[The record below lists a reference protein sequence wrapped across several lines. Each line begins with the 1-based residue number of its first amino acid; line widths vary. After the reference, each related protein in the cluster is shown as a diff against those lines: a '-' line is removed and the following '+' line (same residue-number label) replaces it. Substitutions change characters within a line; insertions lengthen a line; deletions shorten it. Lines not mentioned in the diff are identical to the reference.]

1 MNKVLRNSWALF
13 LGMGCIMMAYGFQ
26 GSLLGVRAVQEE
38 FSLTSTGFMMSGYFV
53 GYFIGAATIPNI
65 ISRVG
70 HIRVFAAFASL
81 SSLVILMHS
90 IIVNPLVWFFL
101 RVLTGISMVCIYT
114 VAESWL
120 NDRSSNKNRGSVLSI
135 YMVILYGTMGIGMF
149 LLNFSSP
156 LNFQPFILVSVITS
170 AALIPILLTKK
181 KPPTFKKI
189 QAMNLKDLY
198 EASPFGMISS
208 LFYGTMGIGMFLLN
222 FSSPLNFQP
231 FILVSVIT
239 SIALI
244 PILLTKKK
252 PPTFKR
258 IKVMT
263 LKDLYESSPFGM
275 VSSFFYGTIQAAL
288 FTLLAVYATSMNFT
302 ILEISIVTFLL
313 AISGAISQFP
323 VGKISDMYDRRKVIV
338 FSSFGAAAFAIFT
351 ILVTRQM
358 YLPGEL
364 ATSKTW
370 FYIFLVL
377 FSFCSL
383 PMFSLILA
391 HTNDFIP
398 KEKFVAAGAGL
409 QFVFGLGAMS
419 GPFLCS
425 IFMDLVGPNGFFVFL
440 FFFNSVIG
448 LFGMYRMKVRKT
460 VENPDSQFVAMP
472 QTITPAGI
480 ELNPSTEHIEE
491 PYSDKVKEILERKG
505 VKYKKEDEQLKTD
518 NQVN

>member
-1 MNKVLRNSWALF
+1 MNKILKNSWALF
-13 LGMGCIMMAYGFQ
+13 LGMGFIMMAYGFQ

-81 SSLVILMHS
+81 ASLVILIHS
-90 IIVNPLVWFFL
+90 IIINPFVWFLL
-101 RVLTGISMVCIYT
+101 RVMTGISMVCIYT

-120 NDRSSNKNRGSVLSI
+120 NDRSSNKNRGSILSI
-135 YMVILYGTMGIGMF
+135 YMVVLYGTMGIGMF

-156 LNFQPFILVSVITS
+156 KNFQPFILVSVITS

-181 KPPTFKKI
+181 KPPNFKKI
-189 QAMNLKDLY
+189 TGLSLKDLY
-198 EASPFGMISS
+198 DASPLG
-208 LFYGTMGIGMFLLN
+208 
-222 FSSPLNFQP
+222 
-231 FILVSVIT
+231 
-239 SIALI
+239 A
-244 PILLTKKK
+244 
-252 PPTFKR
+252 
-258 IKVMT
+258 
-263 LKDLYESSPFGM
+263 
-275 VSSFFYGTIQAAL
+275 VSSFFYGTIQSAL
-288 FTLLAVYATSMNFT
+288 FTLIAVYATSMNFT

-313 AISGAISQFP
+313 AVSGSIAQFP
-323 VGKISDMYDRRKVIV
+323 IGKLSDIYDRRKVLVI
-338 FSSFGAAAFAIFT
+338 SSFGAALFAVIS
-351 ILVTRQM
+351 IIVSRQM
-358 YLPGEL
+358 YLPDGL
-364 ATSKTW
+364 ATSKTL
-370 FYIFLVL
+370 FYFFFIL

-391 HTNDFIP
+391 HTNDNIS

-409 QFVFGLGAMS
+409 QFIFGLGAMS

-425 IFMDLVGPNGFFVFL
+425 LFMDFVGPNGFFVFL
-440 FFFNSVIG
+440 FFFHSIIG
-448 LFGMYRMKVRKT
+448 LFGIYRMSVRKT
-460 VENPDSQFVAMP
+460 IENPDSQFVAMP

-505 VKYKKEDEQLKTD
+505 VKYKKTESQT
-518 NQVN
+518 Q

>member
-1 MNKVLRNSWALF
+1 MNKVLKNSWALF

-38 FSLTSTGFMMSGYFV
+38 FSLTATGFMMSGYFV
-53 GYFIGAATIPNI
+53 GYFIGAATIPSI

-81 SSLVILMHS
+81 ASLVILVHS
-90 IIVNPLVWFFL
+90 ILIHPFIWFIL

-120 NDRSSNKNRGSVLSI
+120 NDRSNNKNRGSILSV
-135 YMVILYGTMGIGMF
+135 YMVILYGSMGVGMF

-156 LNFQPFILVSVITS
+156 KNFQPFILVSVITS

-189 QAMNLKDLY
+189 QAMNLKELY
-198 EASPFGMISS
+198 EASPFGMVSS
-208 LFYGTMGIGMFLLN
+208 LFYGT
-222 FSSPLNFQP
+222 
-231 FILVSVIT
+231 
-239 SIALI
+239 
-244 PILLTKKK
+244 
-252 PPTFKR
+252 
-258 IKVMT
+258 
-263 LKDLYESSPFGM
+263 
-275 VSSFFYGTIQAAL
+275 IQSAL

-313 AISGAISQFP
+313 AVSGAVAQFP
-323 VGKISDMYDRRKVIV
+323 IGKISDIYDRRKVIV
-338 FSSFGAAAFAIFT
+338 FSTFGAAFFSILA
-351 ILVTRQM
+351 ILVSRQM
-358 YLPGEL
+358 YLPGGL

-370 FYIFLVL
+370 FYIFFIL

-391 HTNDFIP
+391 HTNDYIS

-409 QFVFGLGAMS
+409 QFAFGLGAIS

-425 IFMDLVGPNGFFVFL
+425 IFMDLVGSNGFFIFL
-440 FFFNSVIG
+440 FFFHSIIG
-448 LFGMYRMKVRKT
+448 IFGIYRMRVRQS
-460 VENPDSQFVAMP
+460 VDNPDSQFVAMP

-480 ELNPSTEHIEE
+480 ELNPSTEPIEE
-491 PYSDKVKEILERKG
+491 PEKISDENK
-505 VKYKKEDEQLKTD
+505 D
-518 NQVN
+518 NNTNIS

>member
-1 MNKVLRNSWALF
+1 MNKVLKNSWALF
-13 LGMGCIMMAYGFQ
+13 LGMGFLMMAYGFQ

-38 FSLTSTGFMMSGYFV
+38 FSLTATGFMMSGYFV

-81 SSLVILMHS
+81 ASLVILVHS
-90 IIVNPLVWFFL
+90 ILINPFIWFLL

-135 YMVILYGTMGIGMF
+135 YMVILYGAMGIGMF

-156 LNFQPFILVSVITS
+156 KNFQPFILISVITS
-170 AALIPILLTKK
+170 LALIPILLTKK

-189 QAMNLKDLY
+189 KAMNLKEVYD
-198 EASPFGMISS
+198 A
-208 LFYGTMGIGMFLLN
+208 
-222 FSSPLNFQP
+222 
-231 FILVSVIT
+231 
-239 SIALI
+239 
-244 PILLTKKK
+244 
-252 PPTFKR
+252 
-258 IKVMT
+258 
-263 LKDLYESSPFGM
+263 SPFGM
-275 VSSFFYGTIQAAL
+275 VSSLFYGTIQSAL
-288 FTLLAVYATSMNFT
+288 FTLLAVYAASMNFT
-302 ILEISIVTFLL
+302 IFEISLVTFLL
-313 AISGAISQFP
+313 AVSGAISQFP
-323 VGKISDMYDRRKVIV
+323 IGKLSDLYDRRKVIV
-338 FSSFGAAAFAIFT
+338 YSTFAASIFALLT
-351 ILVTRQM
+351 LLVSRQI

-370 FYIFLVL
+370 FYIFLIL

-391 HTNDFIP
+391 HTNDYIP

-409 QFVFGLGAMS
+409 QFTFGLGAMS

-425 IFMDLVGPNGFFVFL
+425 IFMNFVGSNGFFVFL
-440 FFFNSVIG
+440 FFFHGLIG
-448 LFGMYRMKVRKT
+448 LFGLYRMRVRET

-480 ELNPSTEHIEE
+480 ELNPTTEPIEE
-491 PYSDKVKEILERKG
+491 PKVIESDEVKTNTSP
-505 VKYKKEDEQLKTD
+505 Q
-518 NQVN
+518 

>member
-1 MNKVLRNSWALF
+1 MNKVLKNSWALF

-38 FSLTSTGFMMSGYFV
+38 FSLTATGFMMSGYFV
-53 GYFIGAATIPNI
+53 GYFIGAATIPSI

-81 SSLVILMHS
+81 ASLVILVHS
-90 IIVNPLVWFFL
+90 ILIHPFIWFIL

-135 YMVILYGTMGIGMF
+135 YMVILYGSMGIGMF

-156 LNFQPFILVSVITS
+156 KNFQPFILVSVITS
-170 AALIPILLTKK
+170 LALIPILLTKK

-198 EASPFGMISS
+198 EASPFGMVSS
-208 LFYGTMGIGMFLLN
+208 LFYGT
-222 FSSPLNFQP
+222 
-231 FILVSVIT
+231 
-239 SIALI
+239 
-244 PILLTKKK
+244 
-252 PPTFKR
+252 
-258 IKVMT
+258 
-263 LKDLYESSPFGM
+263 
-275 VSSFFYGTIQAAL
+275 IQSAL

-313 AISGAISQFP
+313 AVSGAVAQFP
-323 VGKISDMYDRRKVIV
+323 IGKISDIYDRRKVIV
-338 FSSFGAAAFAIFT
+338 FSTFGAAFFSILA
-351 ILVTRQM
+351 ILVSRQM
-358 YLPGEL
+358 YLPGGL

-370 FYIFLVL
+370 FYIFFIL

-391 HTNDFIP
+391 HTNDYIT

-409 QFVFGLGAMS
+409 QFAFGLGAIS

-425 IFMDLVGPNGFFVFL
+425 IFMDIVGSNGFFIFL
-440 FFFNSVIG
+440 FFFHSIIG
-448 LFGMYRMKVRKT
+448 IFGIYRMRVRQS
-460 VENPDSQFVAMP
+460 VDNPDSQFVAMP

-480 ELNPSTEHIEE
+480 ELNPSTEPIEE
-491 PYSDKVKEILERKG
+491 PEKINKEIKD
-505 VKYKKEDEQLKTD
+505 YNT
-518 NQVN
+518 NNF